1 MEPLPSIESLSQN
14 TRRHR
19 QLIGNY
25 LIFVFSA
32 FGLWLAWA
40 LQFDNLIEV
49 MQIYARFIFLGI
61 TGATF
66 ASATGAGGGIIFIP
80 VFSSLQFAEAQSIA
94 TSFTIQCFGM
104 TAGAI
109 SWFLH
114 YKNHHRFDANWSPFV
129 GLSLFTALF
138 AITGFWFSQLA
149 QLASPASL
157 HSSFS
162 LFSMILGLAIIY
174 SCRSLPHN
182 PLGSNHPRVNNQ
194 YLVTLDYLAMAA
206 IGFLGGIITAWLS
219 VGVGELIVIYLML
232 RGFCA
237 KMAVATGVVV
247 SAITVWSASPVHVFS
262 GDSQALFELVLFA
275 GPGAIIGGYLAR
287 KLAIYLSVKKLK
299 LFFAIWIILT
309 GFVMLLQG

>member
-14 TRRHR
+14 NRIHR
-19 QLIGNY
+19 KLIGKY
-25 LIFVFSA
+25 LIFALSFFS
-32 FGLWLAWA
+32 LWLAWG
-40 LQFDNLIEV
+40 LQFDNLMVVIRD
-49 MQIYARFIFLGI
+49 YARFIFLGI

-94 TSFTIQCFGM
+94 TSFSIQCFGM

-114 YKNHHRFDANWSPFV
+114 YQKHHRFDANWSSFI
-129 GLSLFTALF
+129 GLSLFTAIF
-138 AITGFWFSQLA
+138 AIIGFWFNQIA

-162 LFSMILGLAIIY
+162 LFSILLGLAIIY
-174 SCRSLPHN
+174 SSKNRT
-182 PLGSNHPRVNNQ
+182 PLQLHLNNQ
-194 YLVTLDYLAMAA
+194 YVNHQHLVSLDYWAMAA

-247 SAITVWSASPVHVFS
+247 SAVTVWSASPVHVFS
-262 GDSQALFELVLFA
+262 SDSQALFELVLFA

-309 GFVMLLQG
+309 GFVMLVRG